1 MLAAVLMPESK
12 LMFPTFNA
20 ATVPLDSLR
29 AVTQDVMRAARA
41 TMKRLRIED
50 YAIRSEVAIEHQ
62 NYRQHI
68 HALTATP
75 VSGRG
80 YISSA
85 QFADAWLTELPADL
99 QPSERD
105 AVPVHVESVIRD
117 LGEVTGYICK
127 SPFAKKT
134 VDQIKQVINGI
145 FSTKGLRLFER
156 SGKLK
161 IDLRSSVLALAA

>member
-12 LMFPTFNA
+12 LMFPTLNA

-41 TMKRLRIED
+41 TMKRLKIED
-50 YAIRSEVAIEHQ
+50 YALRSEVAIENQ

-99 QPSERD
+99 HQTER
-105 AVPVHVESVIRD
+105 VPVHVESVIRD

-134 VDQIKQVINGI
+134 VDQIKQVINSI

-156 SGKLK
+156 SGKLNL
-161 IDLRSSVLALAA
+161 DLRGSVLALAA